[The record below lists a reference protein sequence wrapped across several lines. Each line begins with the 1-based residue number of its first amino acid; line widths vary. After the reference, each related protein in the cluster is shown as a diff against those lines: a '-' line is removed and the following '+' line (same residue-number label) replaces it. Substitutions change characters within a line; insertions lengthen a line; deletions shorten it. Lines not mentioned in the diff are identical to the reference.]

1 MKIIDAVKPG
11 LIFLD
16 VEAGDAVETLAAIAV
31 ELGRSASLDSEMV
44 RSALIEREELGSTS
58 VGNGFA
64 IPHCKLALLETIVVA
79 LARVRVG
86 VDFADNRNHEPV
98 RFFFVVLSPPD
109 QPTEHLQVLSQIA
122 RILKSVDLRSEL
134 LGAIDPAAVILSI
147 RRAAEL
153 EGLL

>member
-1 MKIIDAVKPG
+1 MKIIDAVQAD

-16 VEAGDAVETLAAIAV
+16 LEAGDAEQALGAV
-31 ELGRSASLDSEMV
+31 ARELGRAASLDPKMIRE
-44 RSALIEREELGSTS
+44 ALIEREELGSTS

-64 IPHCKLALLETIVVA
+64 IPHCKLARLETIVVA

-86 VDFADNRNHEPV
+86 VDFANGKNHEPV

-109 QPTEHLQVLSQIA
+109 QPAEHLQVLSQIA
-122 RILKSVDLRSEL
+122 RILKGVDFRAEL
-134 LGAIDPAAVILSI
+134 LDAPDSAAVVSSV

-153 EGLL
+153 GGL